1 MKHLPNFL
9 TLLNLFFGSI
19 AVVLAIKGQP
29 LDAAILILICAVLDF
44 ADGLAARLF
53 NGRSELGMQLD
64 SLADL
69 VSFGMGSSA
78 IMFHYLHTATQT
90 QGEGFLI
97 TALPFV
103 AFLLVV
109 FSGLRLAIFNIDS
122 RQTESF
128 IGLPTPANAFFFAS
142 FPIAIAYGNPT
153 AIQDIAIFFTS
164 SIPVML
170 LGILVFAG
178 LMVSPLPMFSLKV
191 KSLSWRKYKIQY
203 AFLLVVAVVLILEGI
218 NALLLIILA
227 YLMLSIVQL
236 VLNLKTKHH

>member
-19 AVVLAIKGQP
+19 AVVLAIKDQP

-44 ADGLAARLF
+44 ADGLAARLL

-78 IMFHYLHTATQT
+78 IMFHYLYTATQT

-142 FPIAIAYGNPT
+142 FPIVIAYGNPT
-153 AIQDIAIFFTS
+153 AIHDIAIFFTS

-203 AFLLVVAVVLILEGI
+203 VFLIVVAVVLILEGI

-227 YLMLSIVQL
+227 YLLLSIVQL
-236 VLNLKTKHH
+236 ILNLNTKHQ